1 MKRLINLTK
10 LNSKTTWMNLKIIM
24 QSKIS
29 QLQKSTSNPPNQ
41 TQPLINQFFKNFNYM
56 LNKEDVCK
64 RKNTEISNLK

>member
-41 TQPLINQFFKNFNYM
+41 RQPLINQFLKNFNYM